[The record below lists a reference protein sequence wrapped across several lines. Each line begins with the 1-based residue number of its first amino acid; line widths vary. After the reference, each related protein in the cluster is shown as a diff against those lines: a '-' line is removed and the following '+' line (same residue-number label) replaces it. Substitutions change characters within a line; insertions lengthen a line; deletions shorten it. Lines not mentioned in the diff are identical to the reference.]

1 MKTFKL
7 SMSTPIGKNFEI
19 DNVKQINANILEG
32 RIGVMANHSPLVS
45 SLKISD
51 FSIEL
56 ENGQTLIGVVDGGVF
71 SVTNEGVT
79 ILTTRFDFSNEID
92 KSKVENEIKEIQY
105 NLQDDVKETEQISLG
120 ERLQYSTLKLE
131 IAE

>member
-71 SVTNEGVT
+71 SVTAEGVT